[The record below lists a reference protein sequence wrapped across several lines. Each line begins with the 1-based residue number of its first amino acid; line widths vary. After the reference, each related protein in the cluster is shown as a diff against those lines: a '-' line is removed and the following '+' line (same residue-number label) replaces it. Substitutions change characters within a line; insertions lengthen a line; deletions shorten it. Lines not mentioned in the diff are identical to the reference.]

1 MSINIQDLTLQIQD
15 AGAAIAGR
23 INSQGKLIPAALAQ
37 LQVVD
42 NTKDLHAKVEKAAA
56 SKTWTGAKPTR
67 EPIAATF
74 PLPSAPSPNAT
85 VIAVDGSQIYPDKHS
100 ALQYYLINIGAFI
113 IQIGSGQAPS
123 VVKTTVLGAEES
135 DVIVD
140 GRMITVPLVNLRRTV
155 AEMEGL
161 TELSLEVES
170 SQDTAVISLIDGPIA
185 LRTQGEGISKRE
197 TDHLY
202 NRHLKAID
210 RLAACHC
217 ALAGYVDQPGGSS
230 VLNLLWLASFELD
243 EIDAVLE
250 DNTPVFGGLS
260 DRAMFQKH
268 LGPGERSALFET
280 ISGWNIPYQQRRA
293 PDHPNT
299 THSVHIFYLN
309 VSMTDSPVVVR
320 VEVPEWVANNSELIN
335 SLHAA
340 LVHQSQYTAGSH
352 YPYALA
358 RADGEAVIQSQ
369 DRQVVE
375 NMLTR
380 ELLKHNIVPN
390 KSAKLA
396 MKGKARR
403 YQRKGK
409 RR

>member
-1 MSINIQDLTLQIQD
+1 MSINIQDLTSQIHD

-23 INSQGKLIPAALAQ
+23 ISSQGKLIPAALAQ
-37 LQVVD
+37 LNVVD
-42 NTKDLHAKVEKAAA
+42 QVKDLHEKVEKAAA
-56 SKTWTGAKPTR
+56 SKSWTGAKPTR
-67 EPIAATF
+67 EPVAATY
-74 PLPSAPSPNAT
+74 PLPTIGQEQAT

-113 IQIGSGQAPS
+113 IQIGSGKAPS
-123 VVKTTVLGAEES
+123 VVKTTVLGAGES

-161 TELSLEVES
+161 TELSLDVETS
-170 SQDTAVISLIDGPIA
+170 TQATVISLIDGPIA

-210 RLAACHC
+210 RLAECNC

-230 VLNLLWLASFELD
+230 VLNLLWLSSFELD
-243 EIDAVLE
+243 EIDAVIE

-260 DRAMFQKH
+260 DRAVFQKH
-268 LGPGERSALFET
+268 LGPGERSAIFET
-280 ISGWNIPYQQRRA
+280 VSGWNIPYQQRRA
-293 PDHPNT
+293 PEHPNT
-299 THSVHIFYLN
+299 THSIHIFYLN
-309 VSMTDSPVVVR
+309 VSLNDSPVIVR
-320 VEVPEWVANNSELIN
+320 VEIPEWVANVPTLVDA
-335 SLHAA
+335 LHAT
-340 LVHQSQYTAGSH
+340 LVSQSQYTAGSH

-358 RADGEAVIQSQ
+358 RADGEAVIQTQ